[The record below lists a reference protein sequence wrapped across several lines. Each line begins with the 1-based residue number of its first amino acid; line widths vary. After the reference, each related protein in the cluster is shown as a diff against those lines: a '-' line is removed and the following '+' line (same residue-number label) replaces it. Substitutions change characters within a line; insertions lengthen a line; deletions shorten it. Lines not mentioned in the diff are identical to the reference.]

1 MVDLVDLVD
10 LVDMVD
16 MVDRLNLDRV
26 DNMLILF
33 KSPCRALCPFC
44 ACPCRVSAAHQ
55 SSQLLTTL
63 TYLGSV

>member
-1 MVDLVDLVD
+1 MVD

-33 KSPCRALCPFC
+33 KSPCRDYVHFVHA
-44 ACPCRVSAAHQ
+44 RAA
-55 SSQLLTTL
+55 SRLLTKVHN
-63 TYLGSV
+63 S